1 MVKSAYIHIPFCNNI
16 CNYCDFC
23 KLLYNKN
30 FVKKYLD
37 ALEKEITNNYKN
49 EILDTIYVGGGT
61 PSSLSVSELNKLF
74 SIIKIFKLSKDYEFT
89 FEVNIE
95 DITEEKLEKLKEN
108 KVNRLSIGI
117 ESFNDK
123 YLKYLGRNYTSV
135 IIKEKVELAK
145 KYFDNINVDL
155 MYALKNESLD
165 DLEKDIDKIL
175 TLDIK
180 HISCYSLI
188 IEKNTKLYIDNTKY
202 ISDDLDSDMYDL
214 IDKKLENKY
223 HRYEVSNYSITSYE
237 SRHNLTYWKNNEY
250 YGFGLGA
257 AGYIDNIRYTN
268 TRNLSKYI
276 SGSYESQEEVLTKE
290 DEIKYE
296 FILGLRLTNGI
307 NKDNL
312 KEFLSCKAVAACG
325 GSWMVKREWIQN
337 DEFDRIRSLVAE
349 AAKLKDE
356 IRSEK

>member
-16 CNYCDFC
+16 CSYCDFC

-30 FVKKYLD
+30 FVKKYLN

-95 DITEEKLEKLKEN
+95 DITEEKLEILKEN

-123 YLKYLGRNYTSV
+123 YLKYLGRNYTSD
-135 IIKEKVELAK
+135 IINEKVELAK

-165 DLEKDIDKIL
+165 DLEEDIDKIL
-175 TLDIK
+175 KLDIK

-276 SGSYESQEEVLTKE
+276 SGSYERQEEVLTKE
-290 DEIKYE
+290 DKIKYE
-296 FILGLRLTNGI
+296 FILGLRLTSGI
-307 NKDNL
+307 NKDNFNKKYGININEIEVI
-312 KEFLSCKAVAACG
+312 KELINKGLLIDDKINIYVPKKYFYVL
-325 GSWMVKREWIQN
+325 N
-337 DEFDRIRSLVAE
+337 DILVNFV
-349 AAKLKDE
+349 
-356 IRSEK
+356 

>member
-16 CNYCDFC
+16 CSYCDFC

-61 PSSLSVSELNKLF
+61 PSSLSIVELNKLF
-74 SIIKIFKLSKDYEFT
+74 SIIKIFKLSKEYEFT

-95 DITEEKLEKLKEN
+95 DITEEKLEILKEN

-123 YLKYLGRNYTSV
+123 YLKYLGRNYTSD
-135 IIKEKVELAK
+135 IINEKVELAK

-165 DLEKDIDKIL
+165 DLEEDIDKIL
-175 TLDIK
+175 KLDIK

-276 SGSYESQEEVLTKE
+276 SGSYEREEEVLTKE
-290 DEIKYE
+290 DKIKYE
-296 FILGLRLTNGI
+296 FILGLRLTSGI
-307 NKDNL
+307 NKDNFNKKYGININEIEII
-312 KEFLSCKAVAACG
+312 KELINKGLLIDDKINIYVPKKYFYVL
-325 GSWMVKREWIQN
+325 N
-337 DEFDRIRSLVAE
+337 DILVNFV
-349 AAKLKDE
+349 
-356 IRSEK
+356 

>member
-16 CNYCDFC
+16 CSYCDFC
-23 KLLYNKN
+23 KLLYNKD

-37 ALEKEITNNYKN
+37 TLEKEITNNYKN

-95 DITEEKLEKLKEN
+95 DITEEKLEILKEN
-108 KVNRLSIGI
+108 KINRLSIGI

-123 YLKYLGRNYTSV
+123 YLKYLGRNYTSD
-135 IIKEKVELAK
+135 IINEKVELAK

-165 DLEKDIDKIL
+165 DLEEDIDKIL
-175 TLDIK
+175 KLDIK

-276 SGSYESQEEVLTKE
+276 SGSYERQNELLTKE
-290 DEIKYE
+290 DKIKYE
-296 FILGLRLTNGI
+296 FILGLRLTSGL
-307 NKDNL
+307 NKDNFNKKYGININEIEVI
-312 KEFLSCKAVAACG
+312 KELINKGLLIDDKINIYVPKKYFYVL
-325 GSWMVKREWIQN
+325 N
-337 DEFDRIRSLVAE
+337 DILVNFV
-349 AAKLKDE
+349 
-356 IRSEK
+356 

>member
-16 CNYCDFC
+16 CSYCDFC

-37 ALEKEITNNYKN
+37 ALEKEIINNYNN

-74 SIIKIFKLSKDYEFT
+74 SIIKIFKLSKEYEFT

-95 DITEEKLEKLKEN
+95 DITEEKLEILKGN

-123 YLKYLGRNYTSV
+123 YLKYLGRNYTSD
-135 IIKEKVELAK
+135 IINEKVELAK

-155 MYALKNESLD
+155 MYALKNESLN
-165 DLEKDIDKIL
+165 DLEEDIDKIL
-175 TLDIK
+175 KLDIK

-276 SGSYESQEEVLTKE
+276 SGSYERQEEVLTKE
-290 DEIKYE
+290 DKIKYE

-307 NKDNL
+307 NKYNFNKKYGININEIEII
-312 KEFLSCKAVAACG
+312 KELINKGLLIDDKINIYVPKKYFYVL
-325 GSWMVKREWIQN
+325 N
-337 DEFDRIRSLVAE
+337 DILVNFV
-349 AAKLKDE
+349 
-356 IRSEK
+356 

>member
-16 CNYCDFC
+16 CSYCDFC

-74 SIIKIFKLSKDYEFT
+74 SIIKIFKLSKEYEFT

-95 DITEEKLEKLKEN
+95 DITEEKLEILKEN

-123 YLKYLGRNYTSV
+123 YLKYLGRNYTSD
-135 IIKEKVELAK
+135 IINEKVELAK

-155 MYALKNESLD
+155 MYALKNESLN
-165 DLEKDIDKIL
+165 DLEEDIDKIL
-175 TLDIK
+175 KLDIK

-276 SGSYESQEEVLTKE
+276 SGSYEGQEEVLTKE
-290 DEIKYE
+290 DKIKYE
-296 FILGLRLTNGI
+296 FILGLRLTSGI
-307 NKDNL
+307 NKDNFNKKYGININEIEVIKKL
-312 KEFLSCKAVAACG
+312 INKGLLIDDKINIYVPKKYFYVL
-325 GSWMVKREWIQN
+325 N
-337 DEFDRIRSLVAE
+337 DILVNFV
-349 AAKLKDE
+349 
-356 IRSEK
+356 

>member
-16 CNYCDFC
+16 CSYCDFC

-74 SIIKIFKLSKDYEFT
+74 SIIKIFKLSKEYEFT

-95 DITEEKLEKLKEN
+95 DITEEKLEILKEN

-123 YLKYLGRNYTSV
+123 YLKYLGRNYTSD
-135 IIKEKVELAK
+135 IINEKVGLAK

-165 DLEKDIDKIL
+165 DLEEDIDKIL
-175 TLDIK
+175 KLDIK

-276 SGSYESQEEVLTKE
+276 SGSYERQEEVLTKE
-290 DEIKYE
+290 DKIKYE
-296 FILGLRLTNGI
+296 FILGLRLTSGI
-307 NKDNL
+307 NKDNFNKKYGININEIEII
-312 KEFLSCKAVAACG
+312 KELINKGLLIDDKINIYVPKKYFYVL
-325 GSWMVKREWIQN
+325 N
-337 DEFDRIRSLVAE
+337 DILVNFV
-349 AAKLKDE
+349 
-356 IRSEK
+356 

>member
-16 CNYCDFC
+16 CSYCDFC

-74 SIIKIFKLSKDYEFT
+74 SIIKIFKLSKEYEFT

-95 DITEEKLEKLKEN
+95 DITEEKLEILKEN

-123 YLKYLGRNYTSV
+123 YLKYLGRNYTSD
-135 IIKEKVELAK
+135 IINEKVELAK

-165 DLEKDIDKIL
+165 DLEEDIDKIL
-175 TLDIK
+175 KLDIK

-276 SGSYESQEEVLTKE
+276 SGSYEGQEEVLTKE
-290 DEIKYE
+290 DKIKYE
-296 FILGLRLTNGI
+296 FILGLRLTSGI
-307 NKDNL
+307 NKDNFNKKYGININEIEIIKKL
-312 KEFLSCKAVAACG
+312 INKGLLIDDKINIYVPKKYFYVL
-325 GSWMVKREWIQN
+325 N
-337 DEFDRIRSLVAE
+337 DILVNFV
-349 AAKLKDE
+349 
-356 IRSEK
+356 

>member
-16 CNYCDFC
+16 CSYCDFC
-23 KLLYNKN
+23 KLLYNKD

-61 PSSLSVSELNKLF
+61 PSSLNVLELNKLF
-74 SIIKIFKLSKDYEFT
+74 SIIKIFKLSKEYEFT

-95 DITEEKLEKLKEN
+95 DITEEKLEILKEN

-123 YLKYLGRNYTSV
+123 YLKYLGRNYTSD

-155 MYALKNESLD
+155 MYALKNESLN
-165 DLEKDIDKIL
+165 DLEEDIDKIL
-175 TLDIK
+175 KLDIK

-276 SGSYESQEEVLTKE
+276 SGSYERQEEVLTKE
-290 DEIKYE
+290 DKIKYE
-296 FILGLRLTNGI
+296 FILGLRLTSGI
-307 NKDNL
+307 NKDNFNKKYGININEIKII
-312 KEFLSCKAVAACG
+312 KELINKGLLIDDKINIYVPKKYFYVL
-325 GSWMVKREWIQN
+325 N
-337 DEFDRIRSLVAE
+337 DILVNFV
-349 AAKLKDE
+349 
-356 IRSEK
+356 

>member
-16 CNYCDFC
+16 CSYCDFC

-74 SIIKIFKLSKDYEFT
+74 SIIKIFKLSKEYEFT

-95 DITEEKLEKLKEN
+95 DITEEKLEILKEN

-117 ESFNDK
+117 ESFNNK
-123 YLKYLGRNYTSV
+123 YLKYLGRNYTSD
-135 IIKEKVELAK
+135 IINEKVELAK

-155 MYALKNESLD
+155 MYALKNESLN
-165 DLEKDIDKIL
+165 DLEEDIDKIL
-175 TLDIK
+175 KLDIK

-276 SGSYESQEEVLTKE
+276 SGNYERQEEVLTKE
-290 DEIKYE
+290 DKIKYE
-296 FILGLRLTNGI
+296 FILGLRLTSGI
-307 NKDNL
+307 NKDNFNKKYGININEIEVIKKL
-312 KEFLSCKAVAACG
+312 INKGLLIDDKINIYVPKKYFYVL
-325 GSWMVKREWIQN
+325 N
-337 DEFDRIRSLVAE
+337 DILVNFV
-349 AAKLKDE
+349 
-356 IRSEK
+356 

>member
-16 CNYCDFC
+16 CSYCDFC

-74 SIIKIFKLSKDYEFT
+74 SIIKIFKLSKEYEFT

-95 DITEEKLEKLKEN
+95 DITEEKLEILKEN

-123 YLKYLGRNYTSV
+123 YLKYLGRNYTSD
-135 IIKEKVELAK
+135 IINEKVELAK

-165 DLEKDIDKIL
+165 DLEEDIDKIL
-175 TLDIK
+175 KLDIK
-180 HISCYSLI
+180 HIYCYSLI

-276 SGSYESQEEVLTKE
+276 SGSYEGQEEVLTKE
-290 DEIKYE
+290 DKIKYE
-296 FILGLRLTNGI
+296 FILGLRLTSGI
-307 NKDNL
+307 NKDNFNKKYGININEIEIIKKL
-312 KEFLSCKAVAACG
+312 INKGLLIDDKINIYVPKKYFYVL
-325 GSWMVKREWIQN
+325 N
-337 DEFDRIRSLVAE
+337 DILVNFV
-349 AAKLKDE
+349 
-356 IRSEK
+356 

>member
-16 CNYCDFC
+16 CSYCDFC

-74 SIIKIFKLSKDYEFT
+74 SIIKIFKLSKEYEFT

-95 DITEEKLEKLKEN
+95 DITEEKLEILKEN

-123 YLKYLGRNYTSV
+123 YLKYLGRNYTSD
-135 IIKEKVELAK
+135 IISERVELAK

-165 DLEKDIDKIL
+165 DLEKDVDKIL
-175 TLDIK
+175 KLDIK

-237 SRHNLTYWKNNEY
+237 SRHNLTYWENNEY

-257 AGYIDNIRYTN
+257 AGYIDNIRYSHIINPITKN
-268 TRNLSKYI
+268 PSNYTKSVTVITSSSLLADIYSTYLYLLPVDKGLEVVNNNNDIEAIWYI
-276 SGSYESQEEVLTKE
+276 
-290 DEIKYE
+290 D
-296 FILGLRLTNGI
+296 
-307 NKDNL
+307 KDNI
-312 KEFLSCKAVAACG
+312 V
-325 GSWMVKREWIQN
+325 
-337 DEFDRIRSLVAE
+337 RSDNFNYE
-349 AAKLKDE
+349 
-356 IRSEK
+356 

>member
-16 CNYCDFC
+16 CSYCDFC

-37 ALEKEITNNYKN
+37 ALEKEIINNYNN

-74 SIIKIFKLSKDYEFT
+74 SIIKIFKLSKEYEFT

-95 DITEEKLEKLKEN
+95 DITEEKLEILKGN

-123 YLKYLGRNYTSV
+123 YLKYLGRNYTSD
-135 IIKEKVELAK
+135 IINEKVELAK

-155 MYALKNESLD
+155 MYALKNESLN
-165 DLEKDIDKIL
+165 DLEEDIDKIL
-175 TLDIK
+175 KLDIK

-276 SGSYESQEEVLTKE
+276 SGSYERQEEVLTKE
-290 DEIKYE
+290 DKIKYE
-296 FILGLRLTNGI
+296 FILGLRLTSGI
-307 NKDNL
+307 NKDNFNKKYGININEIEII
-312 KEFLSCKAVAACG
+312 KELINKGLLIDDKINIYVPKKYFYVL
-325 GSWMVKREWIQN
+325 N
-337 DEFDRIRSLVAE
+337 DILVNFV
-349 AAKLKDE
+349 
-356 IRSEK
+356 

>member
-16 CNYCDFC
+16 CSYCDFC
-23 KLLYNKN
+23 KLLYNKD

-61 PSSLSVSELNKLF
+61 PSSLNVLELNKLF
-74 SIIKIFKLSKDYEFT
+74 SIIKIFKLSKEYEFT

-95 DITEEKLEKLKEN
+95 DITEEKLEILKEN

-123 YLKYLGRNYTSV
+123 YLKYLGRNYTSD
-135 IIKEKVELAK
+135 IINEKVELAK

-165 DLEKDIDKIL
+165 DLEEDIDKIL
-175 TLDIK
+175 KLDIK

-188 IEKNTKLYIDNTKY
+188 IEKNTKLYIENTKY

-223 HRYEVSNYSITSYE
+223 HRYEVSNYSITYYE

-276 SGSYESQEEVLTKE
+276 SGSYERQEEVLTKE
-290 DEIKYE
+290 DKIKYE
-296 FILGLRLTNGI
+296 FILGLRLTSGI
-307 NKDNL
+307 NKDNFNKKYGININEIEII
-312 KEFLSCKAVAACG
+312 KELINKGLLIDDKINIYVPKKYFYVL
-325 GSWMVKREWIQN
+325 N
-337 DEFDRIRSLVAE
+337 DILVNFV
-349 AAKLKDE
+349 
-356 IRSEK
+356 

>member
-16 CNYCDFC
+16 CSYCDFC

-61 PSSLSVSELNKLF
+61 PSSLSVLKKNKLL
-74 SIIKIFKLSKDYEFT
+74 SIIEIFKLSKEYEFT

-95 DITEEKLEKLKEN
+95 DITEEKLEILKGN

-123 YLKYLGRNYTSV
+123 YLKYLGRNYTSD
-135 IIKEKVELAK
+135 IINEKVELAK

-155 MYALKNESLD
+155 MYALKNESLN
-165 DLEKDIDKIL
+165 DLEEDIDKIL
-175 TLDIK
+175 KLDIK

-276 SGSYESQEEVLTKE
+276 SGSYERQEEVLTKE
-290 DEIKYE
+290 DKIKYE
-296 FILGLRLTNGI
+296 FILGLRLTSGI
-307 NKDNL
+307 NKYNFNKKYGININEIEII
-312 KEFLSCKAVAACG
+312 KELINKGLLIDDKINIYVPKKYFYVL
-325 GSWMVKREWIQN
+325 N
-337 DEFDRIRSLVAE
+337 DILVNFV
-349 AAKLKDE
+349 
-356 IRSEK
+356 

>member
-16 CNYCDFC
+16 CSYCDFC

-37 ALEKEITNNYKN
+37 TLEKEITNNYKN

-61 PSSLSVSELNKLF
+61 PSSLSVLELNKLF

-95 DITEEKLEKLKEN
+95 DITEEKLEILKEN
-108 KVNRLSIGI
+108 KINRLSIGI

-123 YLKYLGRNYTSV
+123 YLKYLGRNYTSD
-135 IIKEKVELAK
+135 IINEKVELAK

-165 DLEKDIDKIL
+165 DLEEDIDKIL
-175 TLDIK
+175 KLDIK

-202 ISDDLDSDMYDL
+202 ISDDFDSDMYNL

-257 AGYIDNIRYTN
+257 AGYIDNIRYIN

-276 SGSYESQEEVLTKE
+276 SGSYEREEEVLTKE
-290 DEIKYE
+290 DKIKYE
-296 FILGLRLTNGI
+296 FILGLRLTSGI
-307 NKDNL
+307 NKDNFNKKYGININEIEII
-312 KEFLSCKAVAACG
+312 KELINKGLLIDDKINIYVPKKYFYVL
-325 GSWMVKREWIQN
+325 N
-337 DEFDRIRSLVAE
+337 DILVNFV
-349 AAKLKDE
+349 
-356 IRSEK
+356 

>member
-16 CNYCDFC
+16 CSYCDFC

-74 SIIKIFKLSKDYEFT
+74 SIIKIFKLSKEYEFT

-95 DITEEKLEKLKEN
+95 DITEEKLEILKEN

-123 YLKYLGRNYTSV
+123 YLKYLGRNYTSD
-135 IIKEKVELAK
+135 IINEKVELAK

-155 MYALKNESLD
+155 MYALKNESLN
-165 DLEKDIDKIL
+165 DLEEDIDKIL
-175 TLDIK
+175 KLDIK

-276 SGSYESQEEVLTKE
+276 SGSYEKQEEVLTKE
-290 DEIKYE
+290 DKIKYE
-296 FILGLRLTNGI
+296 FILGLRLTSGI
-307 NKDNL
+307 NKDNFNKKYGININEIEVIKKL
-312 KEFLSCKAVAACG
+312 INKGLLIDDKINIYVPKKYFYVL
-325 GSWMVKREWIQN
+325 N
-337 DEFDRIRSLVAE
+337 DILVNFV
-349 AAKLKDE
+349 
-356 IRSEK
+356 

>member
-16 CNYCDFC
+16 CSYCDFC

-49 EILDTIYVGGGT
+49 EILDTIYIGGGT

-123 YLKYLGRNYTSV
+123 YLKYLGRNYTSD

-165 DLEKDIDKIL
+165 DLEKDIDKIF

-276 SGSYESQEEVLTKE
+276 SGSYERQEEVLTKE

-307 NKDNL
+307 NKDNFNKKYGININEIEVI
-312 KEFLSCKAVAACG
+312 KELINKGLLIDDKINIYVPKKYFYVL
-325 GSWMVKREWIQN
+325 N
-337 DEFDRIRSLVAE
+337 DILVNFV
-349 AAKLKDE
+349 
-356 IRSEK
+356 

>member
-16 CNYCDFC
+16 CSYCDFC

-37 ALEKEITNNYKN
+37 ALEKEIINNYNN

-74 SIIKIFKLSKDYEFT
+74 SIIKIFKLSKEYEFT

-95 DITEEKLEKLKEN
+95 DITEEKLEILKGN

-123 YLKYLGRNYTSV
+123 YLKYLGRNYTSD
-135 IIKEKVELAK
+135 IINEKVELAK

-165 DLEKDIDKIL
+165 DLEEDIDKIL
-175 TLDIK
+175 KLDIK

-276 SGSYESQEEVLTKE
+276 SGSYERQEEVLTKE
-290 DEIKYE
+290 DKIKYE
-296 FILGLRLTNGI
+296 FILGLRLTSGI
-307 NKDNL
+307 NKYNFNKKYGININEIEII
-312 KEFLSCKAVAACG
+312 KELINKGLLIDDKINIYVPKKYFYVL
-325 GSWMVKREWIQN
+325 N
-337 DEFDRIRSLVAE
+337 DILVNFV
-349 AAKLKDE
+349 
-356 IRSEK
+356 

>member
-16 CNYCDFC
+16 CSYCDFC
-23 KLLYNKN
+23 KLLYNKD

-61 PSSLSVSELNKLF
+61 PSSLNVLELNKLF
-74 SIIKIFKLSKDYEFT
+74 SIIKIFKLSKEYEFT

-95 DITEEKLEKLKEN
+95 DITEEKLEILKEN

-123 YLKYLGRNYTSV
+123 YLKYLGRNYTSD

-165 DLEKDIDKIL
+165 DLEEDIDKIL
-175 TLDIK
+175 KLDIK

-223 HRYEVSNYSITSYE
+223 HRYEVSNYSIKSYE

-276 SGSYESQEEVLTKE
+276 SGSYERQEELLTKE
-290 DEIKYE
+290 DKIKYE
-296 FILGLRLTNGI
+296 FILGLRLTSGL
-307 NKDNL
+307 NKDNFNKKYGININEIEVI
-312 KEFLSCKAVAACG
+312 KELINKGLLIDDKINIYVPKKYFYVL
-325 GSWMVKREWIQN
+325 N
-337 DEFDRIRSLVAE
+337 DILVNFV
-349 AAKLKDE
+349 
-356 IRSEK
+356 

>member
-16 CNYCDFC
+16 CSYCDFC

-74 SIIKIFKLSKDYEFT
+74 SIIKIFKLSKEYEFT

-95 DITEEKLEKLKEN
+95 DITEEKLEILKEN

-117 ESFNDK
+117 ESFNNK
-123 YLKYLGRNYTSV
+123 YLKYLGRNYTSD
-135 IIKEKVELAK
+135 IINEKVELAK

-165 DLEKDIDKIL
+165 DLEEDIDKIL
-175 TLDIK
+175 KLDIK

-276 SGSYESQEEVLTKE
+276 SGSYERQEEVLTKE
-290 DEIKYE
+290 DKIKYE
-296 FILGLRLTNGI
+296 FILGLRLTSGI
-307 NKDNL
+307 NKDNFNKKYGININEIEVI
-312 KEFLSCKAVAACG
+312 KELINKGLLIDDKINIYVPKKYFYVL
-325 GSWMVKREWIQN
+325 N
-337 DEFDRIRSLVAE
+337 DILVNFV
-349 AAKLKDE
+349 
-356 IRSEK
+356 

>member
-16 CNYCDFC
+16 CSYCDFC
-23 KLLYNKN
+23 KLLYNKD

-37 ALEKEITNNYKN
+37 TLEKEITNNYKN

-95 DITEEKLEKLKEN
+95 DITEEKLEILKEN
-108 KVNRLSIGI
+108 KINRLSIGI

-123 YLKYLGRNYTSV
+123 YLKYLGRNYTSD
-135 IIKEKVELAK
+135 IINEKVELAK

-165 DLEKDIDKIL
+165 DLEEDIDKIL
-175 TLDIK
+175 KLDIK

-276 SGSYESQEEVLTKE
+276 SGSYERQNELLTKE
-290 DEIKYE
+290 DKIKYE
-296 FILGLRLTNGI
+296 FILGLRLTSGL
-307 NKDNL
+307 NKDNFNKKYGININEIEII
-312 KEFLSCKAVAACG
+312 KELINKGLLIDDKINIYVPKKYFYVL
-325 GSWMVKREWIQN
+325 N
-337 DEFDRIRSLVAE
+337 DILVNFV
-349 AAKLKDE
+349 
-356 IRSEK
+356 

>member
-74 SIIKIFKLSKDYEFT
+74 SIVKIFKFT

-123 YLKYLGRNYTSV
+123 YLKYLGRNYTSD

-165 DLEKDIDKIL
+165 ELEEDIEKIL
-175 TLDIK
+175 KLDIK

-276 SGSYESQEEVLTKE
+276 SGSYERQEEVLTKE

-307 NKDNL
+307 NKDNFNKKYGININEIEVI
-312 KEFLSCKAVAACG
+312 KELINKGLLIDDKINIYVPKKYFYVL
-325 GSWMVKREWIQN
+325 N
-337 DEFDRIRSLVAE
+337 DILVNFV
-349 AAKLKDE
+349 
-356 IRSEK
+356 

>member
-16 CNYCDFC
+16 CSYCDFC
-23 KLLYNKN
+23 KLLYNKD

-37 ALEKEITNNYKN
+37 ALEKEITNNYKG
-49 EILDTIYVGGGT
+49 EILDTIYIGGGT
-61 PSSLSVSELNKLF
+61 PSSLSIVELNKLF
-74 SIIKIFKLSKDYEFT
+74 SIIKIFKLSKEYEFT

-95 DITEEKLEKLKEN
+95 DITEEKLEILKEN

-123 YLKYLGRNYTSV
+123 YLKYLGRNYTPD
-135 IIKEKVELAK
+135 IISERVELAK

-155 MYALKNESLD
+155 MYALKNENLD
-165 DLEKDIDKIL
+165 DLEEDIDKIL
-175 TLDIK
+175 KLDIK

-276 SGSYESQEEVLTKE
+276 SGNYERQNELLTKE
-290 DEIKYE
+290 DKIKYE

-307 NKDNL
+307 NKDNFNKKYGININEIEII
-312 KEFLSCKAVAACG
+312 KELISKGLLIDDKINIYVPKKYFYVL
-325 GSWMVKREWIQN
+325 N
-337 DEFDRIRSLVAE
+337 DILVNFV
-349 AAKLKDE
+349 
-356 IRSEK
+356 

>member
-16 CNYCDFC
+16 CSYCDFC
-23 KLLYNKN
+23 KLLYNKD

-37 ALEKEITNNYKN
+37 ALEKEIKMHYKG
-49 EILDTIYVGGGT
+49 EILDTIYIGGGT
-61 PSSLSVSELNKLF
+61 PSSLSIVELNELF
-74 SIIKIFKLSKDYEFT
+74 SIIKVFKLSKEYEFT

-95 DITEEKLEKLKEN
+95 DITEEKLEILKEN

-123 YLKYLGRNYTSV
+123 YLKYLGRNYTSD
-135 IIKEKVELAK
+135 IISERVELAK

-155 MYALKNESLD
+155 MYALKNESLN
-165 DLEKDIDKIL
+165 DLEEDIDKIL
-175 TLDIK
+175 KLDIK

-276 SGSYESQEEVLTKE
+276 SGSYERQEEVLTKE
-290 DEIKYE
+290 DKIKYE
-296 FILGLRLTNGI
+296 FILGLRLTSGI
-307 NKDNL
+307 NKDNFNKKYGININEIEII
-312 KEFLSCKAVAACG
+312 KELINKGLLIDDKINIYVPKKYFYVL
-325 GSWMVKREWIQN
+325 N
-337 DEFDRIRSLVAE
+337 DILVNFV
-349 AAKLKDE
+349 
-356 IRSEK
+356 

>member
-16 CNYCDFC
+16 CSYCDFC
-23 KLLYNKN
+23 KLLYNKD

-37 ALEKEITNNYKN
+37 ALEKEISNNYKG
-49 EILDTIYVGGGT
+49 EILDTIYIGGGT
-61 PSSLSVSELNKLF
+61 PSSLSIVELNKLF

-175 TLDIK
+175 KLDIK

-276 SGSYESQEEVLTKE
+276 SGSYERQEEVLTKE
-290 DEIKYE
+290 DKIKYE

-307 NKDNL
+307 NKDNFNKKYGININEIEVI
-312 KEFLSCKAVAACG
+312 KELINKGLLIGDKINIYVPKKYFYVL
-325 GSWMVKREWIQN
+325 N
-337 DEFDRIRSLVAE
+337 DILVNFV
-349 AAKLKDE
+349 
-356 IRSEK
+356 

>member
-16 CNYCDFC
+16 CSYCDFC

-37 ALEKEITNNYKN
+37 ALEKEIINNYNN

-74 SIIKIFKLSKDYEFT
+74 SIIKIFKLSKEYEFT

-95 DITEEKLEKLKEN
+95 DITEEKLEILKGN

-123 YLKYLGRNYTSV
+123 YLKYLGRNYTSD
-135 IIKEKVELAK
+135 IINEKVELAK

-155 MYALKNESLD
+155 MYALKNESLN
-165 DLEKDIDKIL
+165 DLEEDIDKIL
-175 TLDIK
+175 KLDIK

-276 SGSYESQEEVLTKE
+276 SGSYERQEEVLTKE
-290 DEIKYE
+290 DKIKYE
-296 FILGLRLTNGI
+296 FILGLRLTSGI
-307 NKDNL
+307 NKYNFNKKYGININEIEII
-312 KEFLSCKAVAACG
+312 KELINKGLLIDDKINIYVPKKYFYVL
-325 GSWMVKREWIQN
+325 N
-337 DEFDRIRSLVAE
+337 DILVNFV
-349 AAKLKDE
+349 
-356 IRSEK
+356 

>member
-16 CNYCDFC
+16 CSYCDFC

-37 ALEKEITNNYKN
+37 ALEKEIINNYKN

-74 SIIKIFKLSKDYEFT
+74 SIIKIFKLSKEYEFT

-95 DITEEKLEKLKEN
+95 DITEEKLEILKGN

-123 YLKYLGRNYTSV
+123 YLKYLGRNYTSD
-135 IIKEKVELAK
+135 IINEKVELAK

-155 MYALKNESLD
+155 MYALKNESLN
-165 DLEKDIDKIL
+165 DLEEDIDKIL
-175 TLDIK
+175 KLDIK

-276 SGSYESQEEVLTKE
+276 SGSYERQEEVLTKE
-290 DEIKYE
+290 DKIKYE
-296 FILGLRLTNGI
+296 FILGLRLTSGI
-307 NKDNL
+307 NKDNFNKKYGININEIEII
-312 KEFLSCKAVAACG
+312 KELINKGLLIDDKINIYVPKKYFYVL
-325 GSWMVKREWIQN
+325 N
-337 DEFDRIRSLVAE
+337 DILVNFV
-349 AAKLKDE
+349 
-356 IRSEK
+356 

>member
-16 CNYCDFC
+16 CSYCDFC

-37 ALEKEITNNYKN
+37 ALEKEIINNYKN

-74 SIIKIFKLSKDYEFT
+74 SIIKIFKLCNEYEFT

-95 DITEEKLEKLKEN
+95 DITEEKLEILKEN

-123 YLKYLGRNYTSV
+123 YLKYLGRNYTSD
-135 IIKEKVELAK
+135 IINEKVELAK

-165 DLEKDIDKIL
+165 DLEEDIDKIL
-175 TLDIK
+175 KLDIK

-276 SGSYESQEEVLTKE
+276 SGSYEGQEEVLTKE
-290 DEIKYE
+290 DKIKYE
-296 FILGLRLTNGI
+296 FILGLRLTSGI
-307 NKDNL
+307 NKDNFNKKYGININEIEII
-312 KEFLSCKAVAACG
+312 KELINKGLLIDDKINIYVPKKYFYVL
-325 GSWMVKREWIQN
+325 N
-337 DEFDRIRSLVAE
+337 DILVNFV
-349 AAKLKDE
+349 
-356 IRSEK
+356 

>member
-16 CNYCDFC
+16 CSYCDFC
-23 KLLYNKN
+23 KLLYNKD

-37 ALEKEITNNYKN
+37 ALEKEITVNYKG
-49 EILDTIYVGGGT
+49 EKLDTIYIGGGT
-61 PSSLSVSELNKLF
+61 PSSLSIIELKQLF
-74 SIIKIFKLSKDYEFT
+74 SIIKIFKLNEKYEFT

-95 DITEEKLEKLKEN
+95 DITKEKLEILKEN

-123 YLKYLGRNYTSV
+123 YLNYLGRSYSSN
-135 IIKEKVELAK
+135 IIKDKVELSK

-155 MYALKNESLD
+155 MYALKNESLY

-175 TLDIK
+175 ELDIK

-188 IEKNTKLYIDNTKY
+188 IEKNTKLYINKEKY

-214 IDKKLENKY
+214 IDKKLEKKY
-223 HRYEVSNYSITSYE
+223 HRYEVSNYSINGYE
-237 SRHNLTYWKNNEY
+237 SKHNLTYWNNNEY
-250 YGFGLGA
+250 YGFGLGT

-276 SGSYESQEEVLTKE
+276 NGNYERQNEVLTKE
-290 DEIKYE
+290 DKIKYE

-307 NKDNL
+307 KKYDFNKKYGININ
-312 KEFLSCKAVAACG
+312 EINI
-325 GSWMVKREWIQN
+325 VKKLINKGLLIDDKISIYVPKKYFYVLN
-337 DEFDRIRSLVAE
+337 DILVNFV
-349 AAKLKDE
+349 
-356 IRSEK
+356 

>member
-16 CNYCDFC
+16 CSYCDFC

-37 ALEKEITNNYKN
+37 ALEKEIINNYKN

-74 SIIKIFKLSKDYEFT
+74 SIIKIFKLSKEYEFT

-95 DITEEKLEKLKEN
+95 DITEEKLEILKEN

-123 YLKYLGRNYTSV
+123 YLKYLGRNYTSD
-135 IIKEKVELAK
+135 IINEKVELAK

-165 DLEKDIDKIL
+165 DLEEDIDKIL
-175 TLDIK
+175 KLDIK

-276 SGSYESQEEVLTKE
+276 SGSYEGQEEVLTKE
-290 DEIKYE
+290 DKIKYE
-296 FILGLRLTNGI
+296 FILGLRLTSGI
-307 NKDNL
+307 NKDNFNKKYGININEIEIIKKL
-312 KEFLSCKAVAACG
+312 INKGLLIDDKINIYVPKKYFYVL
-325 GSWMVKREWIQN
+325 N
-337 DEFDRIRSLVAE
+337 DILVNFV
-349 AAKLKDE
+349 
-356 IRSEK
+356 

>member
-1 MVKSAYIHIPFCNNI
+1 MIKSAYIHIPFCNNI
-16 CNYCDFC
+16 CSYCDFC

-74 SIIKIFKLSKDYEFT
+74 SIIKIFKLSKEYEFT

-95 DITEEKLEKLKEN
+95 DITEEKLEILKEN

-123 YLKYLGRNYTSV
+123 YLKYLGRNYTSD
-135 IIKEKVELAK
+135 IINEKVELAK

-165 DLEKDIDKIL
+165 DLEEDIDKIL
-175 TLDIK
+175 KLDIK

-276 SGSYESQEEVLTKE
+276 SGSYEREEEVLTKE
-290 DEIKYE
+290 DKIKYE
-296 FILGLRLTNGI
+296 FILGLRLTSGI
-307 NKDNL
+307 NKDNFNKKYGININEIEII
-312 KEFLSCKAVAACG
+312 KELINKGLLIDDKINIYVPKKYFYVL
-325 GSWMVKREWIQN
+325 N
-337 DEFDRIRSLVAE
+337 DILVNFV
-349 AAKLKDE
+349 
-356 IRSEK
+356 

>member
-16 CNYCDFC
+16 CSYCDFC
-23 KLLYNKN
+23 KLLYNKD
-30 FVKKYLD
+30 FVKKYLN
-37 ALEKEITNNYKN
+37 ALEKEITNNYKG
-49 EILDTIYVGGGT
+49 EILDTIYIGGGT
-61 PSSLSVSELNKLF
+61 PSSLSITELNKLF
-74 SIIKIFKLSKDYEFT
+74 SIIRIFKLSKEYEFT

-95 DITEEKLEKLKEN
+95 DITEEKLEILKEN

-123 YLKYLGRNYTSV
+123 YLKYLGRNYT
-135 IIKEKVELAK
+135 
-145 KYFDNINVDL
+145 FDNINVDL

-175 TLDIK
+175 KLDIK

-237 SRHNLTYWKNNEY
+237 SKHNLTYWKNNEY

-276 SGSYESQEEVLTKE
+276 SGSYERQEEVLTKE
-290 DEIKYE
+290 DKIKYE

-307 NKDNL
+307 NKDNFNKKYGININEIEVI
-312 KEFLSCKAVAACG
+312 KELINKGLLIDDKINIYVPKKYFYVL
-325 GSWMVKREWIQN
+325 N
-337 DEFDRIRSLVAE
+337 DILVNFV
-349 AAKLKDE
+349 
-356 IRSEK
+356 

>member
-16 CNYCDFC
+16 CSYCDFC
-23 KLLYNKN
+23 KLLYSKN

-37 ALEKEITNNYKN
+37 ALEKEIPNNYKN

-95 DITEEKLEKLKEN
+95 DITEEKLEILKEN
-108 KVNRLSIGI
+108 KINRLSIGI

-123 YLKYLGRNYTSV
+123 YLKYLGRNYTSD
-135 IIKEKVELAK
+135 IINEKVELAK

-165 DLEKDIDKIL
+165 DLEEDIDKIL
-175 TLDIK
+175 KLDIK

-276 SGSYESQEEVLTKE
+276 SGSYERQNELLTKE
-290 DEIKYE
+290 DKIKYE
-296 FILGLRLTNGI
+296 FILGLRLTSGL
-307 NKDNL
+307 NKDNFNKKYGININEIEVI
-312 KEFLSCKAVAACG
+312 KELINKGLLIDDKINIYVPKKYFYVL
-325 GSWMVKREWIQN
+325 N
-337 DEFDRIRSLVAE
+337 DILVNFV
-349 AAKLKDE
+349 
-356 IRSEK
+356 

>member
-16 CNYCDFC
+16 CSYCDFC
-23 KLLYNKN
+23 KLLYNKD

-37 ALEKEITNNYKN
+37 ALEKEITNNYKG
-49 EILDTIYVGGGT
+49 EILDTIYIGGGT
-61 PSSLSVSELNKLF
+61 PSSLSIVELNELF
-74 SIIKIFKLSKDYEFT
+74 SIIKIFKLSKEYEFT

-95 DITEEKLEKLKEN
+95 DITEEKLEILKEN

-123 YLKYLGRNYTSV
+123 YLKYLGRNYTSD
-135 IIKEKVELAK
+135 IISERVELAK

-155 MYALKNESLD
+155 MYALKNESLN
-165 DLEKDIDKIL
+165 DLEEDIDKIL
-175 TLDIK
+175 KLDIK

-188 IEKNTKLYIDNTKY
+188 IEKNTKLYIENTKY

-276 SGSYESQEEVLTKE
+276 SGNYERQNELLTKE
-290 DEIKYE
+290 DKIKYE
-296 FILGLRLTNGI
+296 FILGLRLTSGI
-307 NKDNL
+307 NKDNFNKKYGININEIKII
-312 KEFLSCKAVAACG
+312 KELINKGLLIDDKINIYVPKKYFYVL
-325 GSWMVKREWIQN
+325 N
-337 DEFDRIRSLVAE
+337 DILVNFV
-349 AAKLKDE
+349 
-356 IRSEK
+356 